1 MARKGR
7 KGRYV
12 EEGEISGGGEKPGGM
27 MKGKEGKSGI
37 KEEGRNDRNED
48 EKGRKERRAEKMN
61 SEEEKIVKPTKDASF
76 ASLLFLLLFFSP
88 LSGTLDPSFMTETRP
103 FVYLLFV
110 RDQ

>member
-1 MARKGR
+1 
-7 KGRYV
+7 
-12 EEGEISGGGEKPGGM
+12 

-61 SEEEKIVKPTKDASF
+61 SEEEKIVIVIVKPTKDASF